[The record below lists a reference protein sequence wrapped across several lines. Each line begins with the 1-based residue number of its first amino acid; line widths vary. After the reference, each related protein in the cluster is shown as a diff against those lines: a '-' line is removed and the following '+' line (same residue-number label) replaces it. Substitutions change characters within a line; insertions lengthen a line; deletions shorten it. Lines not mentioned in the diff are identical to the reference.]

1 MYALKP
7 MGIPGKAPAHV
18 KAWTQQEDDLLI
30 TLYPTHTSQ
39 EIGAQINRTAASVRN
54 RISAL
59 HKQGRVKLKAGRLSR
74 GANRSHHQAQTHKI
88 SAAAGAG
95 GGVL

>member
-30 TLYPTHTSQ
+30 TLYPQHTARD
-39 EIGAQINRTAASVRN
+39 I
-54 RISAL
+54 
-59 HKQGRVKLKAGRLSR
+59 AGRL
-74 GANRSHHQAQTHKI
+74 GAATKEF
-88 SAAAGAG
+88 AAAFLVCVNRAG
-95 GGVL
+95 LASSSKD

>member
-30 TLYPTHTSQ
+30 TLYPQHTARD
-39 EIGAQINRTAASVRN
+39 I
-54 RISAL
+54 
-59 HKQGRVKLKAGRLSR
+59 AGRL
-74 GANRSHHQAQTHKI
+74 GRSYE
-88 SAAAGAG
+88 
-95 GGVL
+95 GV